1 MELNTIDTTVTK
13 EVRPDGSILMRS
25 TVPLEPT
32 AHRLTSHLMHWAKV
46 RADKIFLAQRSRK
59 TNRSDNWEL
68 VTYAD
73 VFEKVKN
80 ISQALLNRNLSADR
94 PVVVLSENS
103 IEHGLIAL
111 ACLHVGIP
119 FSALAPAYSL
129 RSIEFDKLNHVFRLL
144 TPGLVFVNDA
154 SQYEKALTSV
164 ARDIE
169 VVSLVRPEGQ
179 FNFTFFS
186 DLLKTPVDESVNAAH
201 RAIRPDSIAKILFT
215 SGSTGLPKGVVNTH
229 ENLTTNLQQI
239 TQTFPFF
246 RDEDL
251 ELVDW
256 LPWNHTFGGNHNFGI
271 ALFNGGTFYIDDGN
285 PTPEGIMRTV
295 YNLKGRKPTT
305 YFNVPKGFEMLIPF
319 LRSDAAFCKEFFSH
333 LKMFFYAGAGM
344 AQHVWNALEDLSV
357 ETTGKKI
364 MIGTGLGCTESCPS
378 ALFASKPGGFSGLL
392 GVPVPGLE
400 LKLVK
405 HEGKLEAR
413 YRGKNI
419 FPGYWRQPE
428 LTASSFDDEGF
439 YRTGDALQ
447 FVDENDPSKGLI
459 FNGRIAEDFKL
470 DTGTWVSVGI
480 IKAQLIA
487 EGSGLI
493 QDAVITGHDKAFVG
507 AIIFPDLNY
516 CRNKF
521 HIQGE
526 LTAELLSKNAD
537 IMNALREVLTRMA
550 KKSTG
555 SSTLIRR
562 AMIADFSL
570 SLDKGEITDK
580 GTINQRMILDN
591 HPDAVGKMYLKNV
604 QKGIVEAE

>member
-13 EVRPDGSILMRS
+13 EVRSDGSILMRS
-25 TVPLEPT
+25 TISLEPT
-32 AHRLTSHLMHWAKV
+32 AHRLTSHLAHWAKV
-46 RADKIFLAQRSRK
+46 RADKIFLAQRSPK
-59 TNRSDNWEL
+59 TNQSDKWES

-103 IEHGLIAL
+103 IEHALIAL

-129 RSIEFDKLNHVFRLL
+129 RSIEFDKLKHVFHLL

-154 SQYEKALTSV
+154 SQYEKALTGV
-164 ARDIE
+164 AGDIE
-169 VVSLVRPEGQ
+169 VVSLIRPKGK
-179 FNFTFFS
+179 FNFTFFE
-186 DLLKTPVDESVNAAH
+186 DLLKTPVGESVNVAH
-201 RAIRPDSIAKILFT
+201 RAIKPDSIAKILFT
-215 SGSTGLPKGVVNTH
+215 SGSTGLPKGVINTH

-285 PTPEGIMRTV
+285 PTPEGIIRTV
-295 YNLKGRKPTT
+295 DNLKGRKPTT

-319 LRSDAAFCKEFFSH
+319 LRNDAAFCKEFFSH

-447 FVDENDPSKGLI
+447 FVDENDPSKGMI

-521 HIQGE
+521 DIKGE
-526 LTAELLSKNAD
+526 LTGLSLSGNAD
-537 IMNALREVLTRMA
+537 LLNALREVLTRMA

-555 SSTLIRR
+555 SSTLIKR

-580 GTINQRMILDN
+580 GTINQRMIFDN
-591 HPDAVGKMYLKNV
+591 HPEAVEKMYLQNIE
-604 QKGIVEAE
+604 KGIVEAE